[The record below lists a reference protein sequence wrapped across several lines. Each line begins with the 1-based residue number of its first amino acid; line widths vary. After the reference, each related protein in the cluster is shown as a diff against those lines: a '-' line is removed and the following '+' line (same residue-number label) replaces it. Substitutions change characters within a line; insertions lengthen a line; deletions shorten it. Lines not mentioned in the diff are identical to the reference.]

1 MSEDRWTLLVM
12 GGGDA
17 PVRQYSVS
25 RATVRAWAAAISS
38 VVLLVLGLSGA
49 LLVEGDAR
57 LEAERLAR
65 ENEVLTSELATM
77 RDRVGSLESRVASL
91 SEEGNRFLTL
101 AGIEPID
108 SEVLDVGVGGPGTN
122 TPQSHPLWELN
133 RDVGEAAFAVQYDL
147 NALDRRARLLS
158 ESLDEARDSLLAHR
172 ELLRSTPSILPTSGL
187 VSSRFS
193 RSRLHPIHHRPLP
206 HQGVDIAA
214 EKGTPIMAAA
224 KGTVITATWVSGY
237 GQTVEIDHGYGF
249 VTLYGHGS
257 EILVR
262 RGQEVERG
270 DVIARVGD
278 TGITTSPH
286 LHYEIRVGGQPVNPL
301 NYVFAA
307 SIP

>member
-12 GGGDA
+12 GGGDS

-25 RATVRAWAAAISS
+25 RATVRAWAAAVGSA
-38 VVLLVLGLSGA
+38 VLLVLGLSGA
-49 LLVEGDAR
+49 LLIEGDAR
-57 LEAERLAR
+57 LEAERLTR
-65 ENEVLTSELATM
+65 ENEVLTSELAAM

-91 SEEGNRFLTL
+91 SEAGNRFLTL

-108 SEVLDVGVGGPGTN
+108 SEVLDVGVGGPGTT
-122 TPQSHPLWELN
+122 TPESHPLWELN
-133 RDVGEAAFAVQYDL
+133 QDVGEAAFAVQYDL

-158 ESLDEARDSLLAHR
+158 ESLDQARDSLLAHR
-172 ELLRSTPSILPTSGL
+172 DLLQSTPSILPTSGL

-262 RGQEVERG
+262 RGQKVERG

-301 NYVFAA
+301 NYVFAG

>member
-1 MSEDRWTLLVM
+1 
-12 GGGDA
+12 
-17 PVRQYSVS
+17 
-25 RATVRAWAAAISS
+25 
-38 VVLLVLGLSGA
+38 
-49 LLVEGDAR
+49 
-57 LEAERLAR
+57 
-65 ENEVLTSELATM
+65 
-77 RDRVGSLESRVASL
+77 
-91 SEEGNRFLTL
+91 
-101 AGIEPID
+101 
-108 SEVLDVGVGGPGTN
+108 
-122 TPQSHPLWELN
+122 
-133 RDVGEAAFAVQYDL
+133 
-147 NALDRRARLLS
+147 
-158 ESLDEARDSLLAHR
+158 
-172 ELLRSTPSILPTSGL
+172 
-187 VSSRFS
+187 
-193 RSRLHPIHHRPLP
+193 PIHHRPLP

-262 RGQEVERG
+262 RGQKVERG